1 MTGQFAALGAALAW
15 TLASGLWRS
24 LSHQG
29 SALALNAWKNGM
41 ASLIFLPVLVSLPW
55 LDNRDAIPWLF
66 LSGVVGIAAGDSFY
80 LAALR
85 RLGTR
90 RTLTVEALGPVLASV
105 GSVVLMGEALSPQAW
120 VGAAMVTTAVALVAG
135 SSVDLS
141 RDRAGLALAL
151 MAVICGLVGAFLAR
165 EVLSTTALTPL
176 QTASVRLC
184 GGWLGLVP
192 LLLHRAEA
200 ALPSIRAR
208 RGRVLLATLLG
219 TNLGILLQQMV
230 FQQMAVGPGVT
241 LMSTAP
247 VMALLI
253 GRFEGDPIQ
262 PRGVAAAL
270 LAVAGV
276 ACTSL

>member
-15 TLASGLWRS
+15 TLASGLWQS

-55 LDNRDAIPWLF
+55 LDNRDSVPWLL

-105 GSVVLMGEALSPQAW
+105 GSVLLMGEALSPQAW
-120 VGAAMVTTAVALVAG
+120 VGAAMVTTAVVLVAG

-176 QTASVRLC
+176 QTSSVRLC

-200 ALPSIRAR
+200 ALPWIRAR

>member
-55 LDNRDAIPWLF
+55 LDNRDAVPWLL

-120 VGAAMVTTAVALVAG
+120 VGAAMVTTAVVLVAG

-165 EVLSTTALTPL
+165 EVLSTMALTPL

-192 LLLHRAEA
+192 LLRPGAEA

>member
-55 LDNRDAIPWLF
+55 LDNRDAVPWLF

-120 VGAAMVTTAVALVAG
+120 VGAAMVTTAVVLVAG

>member
-55 LDNRDAIPWLF
+55 LDNRDAVPWLL

-200 ALPSIRAR
+200 ALPSILAR

>member
-55 LDNRDAIPWLF
+55 LDNRDAVPWLF

-120 VGAAMVTTAVALVAG
+120 VGAAMVTTAVVLVAG

-165 EVLSTTALTPL
+165 EVLSTTVLTPL

>member
-55 LDNRDAIPWLF
+55 LDNRDAVPWLL

-90 RTLTVEALGPVLASV
+90 RTLTIEALGPVLASV

>member
-55 LDNRDAIPWLF
+55 LDNRDAVPWLL

-192 LLLHRAEA
+192 LLRHRAEA

-219 TNLGILLQQMV
+219 TNLGISLQQMV

>member
-55 LDNRDAIPWLF
+55 LDNRDAVPWLL

-184 GGWLGLVP
+184 GGSLGLVP

-208 RGRVLLATLLG
+208 RGHVLLATLLG

>member
-55 LDNRDAIPWLF
+55 LDNRDAVPWLL

-192 LLLHRAEA
+192 LLRHRAEA

-219 TNLGILLQQMV
+219 TNFGILLQQMV

>member
-55 LDNRDAIPWLF
+55 LDNRDAVPWLL

-120 VGAAMVTTAVALVAG
+120 VGAAMVTTAVVLVAG

-141 RDRAGLALAL
+141 LDRAGLALAL

-184 GGWLGLVP
+184 GGWLGLV
-192 LLLHRAEA
+192 LLLRHRAEA

>member
-1 MTGQFAALGAALAW
+1 MTGQFAALGAALAC

-55 LDNRDAIPWLF
+55 LDNRDAVPWLL

-90 RTLTVEALGPVLASV
+90 RTLTVEALSPVLASV

-120 VGAAMVTTAVALVAG
+120 VGAAIVTTAVALVAS

-200 ALPSIRAR
+200 ALPWIRAR

-219 TNLGILLQQMV
+219 TNFGILLQQMV